1 MPSRLQNLR
10 LAVAQQRA
18 QAPKGSAAAAAA
30 AAAAALAGDTCELSS
45 FQLGE
50 MCRASRPQASIWN
63 FAFTDFAEP
72 PRAETT
78 IPVCQQ
84 AAQTP
89 ASGKQT
95 HDGLQRH
102 KRCRLIACGHLV
114 MLKLDLKICLT
125 AEMTETAKRQLFFQ
139 TVRREGQQLNLP
151 PWKSFASRLSS
162 LTGHYLRSLC

>member
-10 LAVAQQRA
+10 LAVVQQRA

-72 PRAETT
+72 LRAETT

-125 AEMTETAKRQLFFQ
+125 AEMKR
-139 TVRREGQQLNLP
+139 P
-151 PWKSFASRLSS
+151 PSVSCSSKPFDGKGNNSTSPLGNPSLAACHLSQV
-162 LTGHYLRSLC
+162 TI